1 MTAQRCRSSVLR
13 RDQTCALDKRQSRRE
28 DDLPDSQGDAGWGLG
43 WGPFASSALHP
54 ASGIESREQL
64 VSVECGRVLTY
75 LLVFW
80 STHQSPA
87 SHHLTSRGQSG
98 PCICRDGRLID
109 LRVHCAR
116 ASTGGRVPPW
126 GGVGLWWGSPL
137 WTSPPGARRP
147 RVSEVPS
154 LTRCH
159 PPCLLFFR
167 RSLAVSILVVS

>member
-1 MTAQRCRSSVLR
+1 MLRSANISEPCSVTGERERQGLTRWRDCLRLKKTRMQRRARFVCKVSDCVLLLCADSVSSCGSFVRS
-13 RDQTCALDKRQSRRE
+13 Q
-28 DDLPDSQGDAGWGLG
+28 
-43 WGPFASSALHP
+43 
-54 ASGIESREQL
+54 
-64 VSVECGRVLTY
+64 LTY

-137 WTSPPGARRP
+137 WASPPGARGS
-147 RVSEVPS
+147 RVSEAPS
-154 LTRCH
+154 FTRCY
-159 PPCLLFFR
+159 PLCLSFFR
-167 RSLAVSILVVS
+167 RSLASSILVVS